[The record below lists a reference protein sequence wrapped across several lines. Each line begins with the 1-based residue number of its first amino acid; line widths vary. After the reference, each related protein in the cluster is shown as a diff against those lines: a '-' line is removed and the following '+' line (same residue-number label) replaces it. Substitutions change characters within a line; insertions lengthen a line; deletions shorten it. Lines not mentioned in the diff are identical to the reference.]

1 MRRISILMIMIL
13 FLVLLLTGC
22 GYNNI
27 LYKHLSN
34 KENYSYYETSIK
46 EFYYFNRNNYQVI
59 NSLDQNDFEFET
71 IYFSVSEID
80 GFHGDKCLVDGG
92 KLSDSMLLL
101 SINYDNYKVLL
112 DNGFFNDYVLN
123 YIIGIDLS
131 NTRYMDAHYYYIA
144 SVSYNGKEY
153 LTIEEGLNNIIKM
166 MDDNRGII

>member
-1 MRRISILMIMIL
+1 MIMIL
-13 FLVLLLTGC
+13 LLVLVLTGC
-22 GYNNI
+22 GYNSI

-34 KENYSYYETSIK
+34 KDNYIYYEVTVK
-46 EFYYFNRNNYQVI
+46 EFYYFNGNHYQVI
-59 NSLDQNDFEFET
+59 NPLAQNDYEFEI

-80 GFHGDKCLVDGG
+80 GFRGDQYLTDEG
-92 KLSDSMLLL
+92 KLSDMMLLL

-123 YIIGIDLS
+123 DTIGINLS

-144 SVSYNGKEY
+144 SISYNGKQY

-166 MDDNRGII
+166 MDDNRSLI